1 MSKSDIKNKSKKT
14 VKSKNKKS
22 EKQTNKKTK
31 KNLVSEVKKDVSTST
46 FKVNKNL
53 SNSKRFIQA
62 YNRIDAALR
71 VQGDMRRSISY
82 TEAVRRAVR
91 TNQIVAKYEDDLIDY
106 GRLRNAIVHNSNED
120 VAIAEPHD
128 DVVNEYERIAELICT
143 PPLAINTICNKVSST
158 IEYNTKLNDYLE
170 YSYKT
175 GFSNVPIFKNGM
187 LIGVANGAKIM
198 EVIGKKIYEKQDI
211 NEYLKNTNIED
222 VIKEFSS
229 ESYYTIANE
238 KITLDKVLNLFTENR
253 KLLCVVITKTGTLLE
268 PPLGIIVIRDI
279 MEINKILDN
288 Y

>member
-1 MSKSDIKNKSKKT
+1 MKKSELKSKEKANKNST
-14 VKSKNKKS
+14 TKKSVVKNKKTT
-22 EKQTNKKTK
+22 EKVADKT
-31 KNLVSEVKKDVSTST
+31 TA

-62 YNRIDAALR
+62 YNRIDSALR

-82 TEAVRRAVR
+82 TEAVRRAAR

-120 VAIAEPHD
+120 ITIAEPHD
-128 DVVNEYERIAELICT
+128 EVVVEYERIAELVCT
-143 PPLAINTICNKVSST
+143 PPLAINTICNKVSS
-158 IEYNTKLNDYLE
+158 IVEYNTKLKDYLE

-175 GFSNVPIFKNGM
+175 GCSNVPIFKKGM
-187 LIGVANGAKIM
+187 LIGVANNSKIM
-198 EVIGKKIYEKQDI
+198 EVIGKKIYEKKDI
-211 NEYLKNTNIED
+211 NDFINNTNIED
-222 VIKEFSS
+222 VLKEFSS

-253 KLLCVVITKTGTLLE
+253 KLLCVVITKSGTLLE

>member
-1 MSKSDIKNKSKKT
+1 MKKSELKSKEKANKNST
-14 VKSKNKKS
+14 TKKSVVKNKKTT
-22 EKQTNKKTK
+22 EKVADKT
-31 KNLVSEVKKDVSTST
+31 TA

-62 YNRIDAALR
+62 YNRIDSALR

-82 TEAVRRAVR
+82 TEAVRRAAR

-120 VAIAEPHD
+120 ITIAEPHD
-128 DVVNEYERIAELICT
+128 EVVVEYERIAELVCT
-143 PPLAINTICNKVSST
+143 PPLAINTICNKVSS
-158 IEYNTKLNDYLE
+158 IVEYNTKLKDYLE

-175 GFSNVPIFKNGM
+175 RYSNVPIFKKGM
-187 LIGVANGAKIM
+187 LIGVANNSKIM
-198 EVIGKKIYEKQDI
+198 EVIGKKIYEKKDI
-211 NEYLKNTNIED
+211 NDFINNTNIED
-222 VIKEFSS
+222 VLKEFSS

-253 KLLCVVITKTGTLLE
+253 KLLCVVITKSGTLLE

>member
-1 MSKSDIKNKSKKT
+1 MKKSELKSKEKANKNST
-14 VKSKNKKS
+14 TKKSVVKNKKTT
-22 EKQTNKKTK
+22 EKVADKT
-31 KNLVSEVKKDVSTST
+31 TA

-62 YNRIDAALR
+62 YNRIDSALR

-82 TEAVRRAVR
+82 TEAVRRAAR

-120 VAIAEPHD
+120 ITIAEPHD
-128 DVVNEYERIAELICT
+128 EVVVEYERIAELVCT
-143 PPLAINTICNKVSST
+143 PPLAINTICNKVSS
-158 IEYNTKLNDYLE
+158 IVEYNTKLKDYLE

-175 GFSNVPIFKNGM
+175 GYSNVPIFKKGM
-187 LIGVANGAKIM
+187 LIGVANNSKIM
-198 EVIGKKIYEKQDI
+198 EVIGKKIYEKKDI
-211 NEYLKNTNIED
+211 NDFINNTNIED
-222 VIKEFSS
+222 VLKEFSS

-253 KLLCVVITKTGTLLE
+253 KLLCVVITKSGTLLE

>member
-1 MSKSDIKNKSKKT
+1 MKKSELKSKEKANKNST
-14 VKSKNKKS
+14 TKKSVVKNKKTT
-22 EKQTNKKTK
+22 EKVADKT
-31 KNLVSEVKKDVSTST
+31 TA

-62 YNRIDAALR
+62 YNRIDSALR

-82 TEAVRRAVR
+82 TEAVRRAAR

-120 VAIAEPHD
+120 ITIAEPHD
-128 DVVNEYERIAELICT
+128 EVVVEYERIAELVCT
-143 PPLAINTICNKVSST
+143 PPLAINTICNKVSS
-158 IEYNTKLNDYLE
+158 IVEYNTKLKDYLE

-175 GFSNVPIFKNGM
+175 GYSNVPIFKKGM
-187 LIGVANGAKIM
+187 LIGVANNSKIM
-198 EVIGKKIYEKQDI
+198 EVIGKKIYEKKDI
-211 NEYLKNTNIED
+211 NDFINNTNIED
-222 VIKEFSS
+222 VLKEFSS

-253 KLLCVVITKTGTLLE
+253 KLLCVVITKSGTLLE
-268 PPLGIIVIRDI
+268 PPLCIIVIRDI

>member
-1 MSKSDIKNKSKKT
+1 MKKSELKSKEKANKNST
-14 VKSKNKKS
+14 TKKSVVKNKKTT
-22 EKQTNKKTK
+22 EKVADKT
-31 KNLVSEVKKDVSTST
+31 TA

-62 YNRIDAALR
+62 YNRIDSALR

-82 TEAVRRAVR
+82 TEAVRRAAR

-120 VAIAEPHD
+120 ITIAEPHD
-128 DVVNEYERIAELICT
+128 EVVVEYERIAELVCT
-143 PPLAINTICNKVSST
+143 PPLAINTICNKVSS
-158 IEYNTKLNDYLE
+158 IVEYNTKLKDYLE

-175 GFSNVPIFKNGM
+175 GYSNVPIFKKGM
-187 LIGVANGAKIM
+187 LIGVANNSKIM
-198 EVIGKKIYEKQDI
+198 EVIGKKNNEKKDI
-211 NEYLKNTNIED
+211 NDFINNTNIED
-222 VIKEFSS
+222 VLKEFSS

-253 KLLCVVITKTGTLLE
+253 KLLCVVITKSGTLLE